1 VALVR
6 LFREYLES
14 AKQYERTMALFVRDL
29 RIVFLSRHQSEY
41 QSAYDRSGLWLVS
54 VCFQNARGSEMKLTF
69 ASGEN
74 RPSEMSRQVHRSL
87 HIDFCYL
94 WSPAGNRG
102 LRVSWRSLASAQ
114 VDNLFFS
121 HSRSIVF
128 SPGIEA
134 SMFAHAYCIAP
145 SIRLRWMYVLCEHEL
160 VVGCSV

>member
-94 WSPAGNRG
+94 WSPTENCG
-102 LRVSWRSLASAQ
+102 LRVSWRSLAY
-114 VDNLFFS
+114 VLVLS

-128 SPGIEA
+128 SPGIEV

-145 SIRLRWMYVLCEHEL
+145 SIRLRWMHVLCEHDL
-160 VVGCSV
+160 VVGCSL